1 MGHPAGTSPATVAW
15 WPRAVVYQVYLRS
28 FADADG
34 DGVGDIPGLRARLP
48 WIRALGADAVWVNPW
63 YPSPMV
69 DGGYDVAD
77 YRAID
82 PRFGTL
88 DDVRGLLHDAHA
100 LGLRVLADIVPNHT
114 SADHPWFRE
123 ALAAEPGSTARAR
136 YLFRDGRGPGGDE
149 PPNNWLSVFGGG
161 AWTRAPRTGDRQA
174 QWYCH
179 LFDPLQPDLDWSN
192 PEVREEFEAILRFWF
207 DLGID
212 GFRIDVAQGM
222 VKADGLPDVPHGVGP
237 WVGGMSHPYW
247 GQDGVH
253 DILRAWRRIADAYP
267 DPRVLIGEVGPTED
281 DKHAR
286 MARFVR
292 PGELHG
298 VFNFDLMAAAWDAQ
312 ALREA
317 IDGPLAAHA
326 DLAAP
331 VAWVLGNHDTP
342 RQVTRYGRA
351 VTSAPTREE
360 QARSH
365 ASDLDLG
372 TRRARAAALL
382 LLALPGPAFLYAG
395 EELGLPDVDD
405 LPDEVID
412 DPVWRRSGFTIRGR
426 DGCRVPL
433 PWAGNEPP
441 FGFSRT
447 GGRTWLPQPA
457 AWALLTAEAEEH
469 DPASTLTL
477 YREALALRRA
487 YPGLAGGDFRWMK
500 APEGVLAFGR
510 GAGFVCMVNTSDD
523 AVPLPA
529 ACAVLLRS
537 DAGAAPGAP
546 LPADAAV
553 WLGPPARLG
562 TQSRAERRYGSVP
575 EREGRFTHSRVPP
588 PPGSRDRP
596 IGVAGWDRRPVEFG
610 SG

>member
-1 MGHPAGTSPATVAW
+1 MGRPAGPSPATAAW

-28 FADADG
+28 FADADD

-88 DDVRGLLHDAHA
+88 DDVRGLLDDAHA

-123 ALAAEPGSTARAR
+123 ALAAEPGSPARAR

-149 PPNNWLSVFGGG
+149 PPNNWLSVFGGR
-161 AWTRAPRTGDRQA
+161 AWTRAPRMGDRPA

-192 PEVREEFEAILRFWF
+192 REVREEFEAILRFWF

-222 VKADGLPDVPHGVGP
+222 VKADGLPDVPGGAGP

-247 GQDGVH
+247 GQEGVH
-253 DILRAWRRIADAYP
+253 GILRAWRRIADSYP

-281 DKHAR
+281 DKHVR

-292 PGELHG
+292 PDELHG
-298 VFNFDLMAAAWDAQ
+298 VFNFDLMAAAWDAE
-312 ALREA
+312 ALRMA
-317 IDGPLAAHA
+317 IEGPLTAHA
-326 DLAAP
+326 AVDAP

-351 VTSAPTREE
+351 TTSAPTREE
-360 QARSH
+360 QATAH
-365 ASDLDLG
+365 ATDLDLG

-405 LPDEVID
+405 LPDEDID

-433 PWAGNEPP
+433 PWAGDASP
-441 FGFSRT
+441 FGFSPP
-447 GGRTWLPQPA
+447 GVRTWLPQPA
-457 AWALLTAEAEEH
+457 AWASLTVEAQER
-469 DPASTLTL
+469 DPGSMLAL
-477 YREALALRRA
+477 YRAALALRHA
-487 YPGLAGGDFRWMK
+487 HPGLAGGDFHWLS
-500 APEGVLAFGR
+500 APAGVLAFERDAGFR
-510 GAGFVCMVNTSDD
+510 CVVNISGGPLSLPAGFV
-523 AVPLPA
+523 
-529 ACAVLLRS
+529 VLLRS
-537 DAGAAPGAP
+537 DAGAAPGDP
-546 LPADAAV
+546 LPANAAA
-553 WLGPPARLG
+553 WLVARSRRGPP
-562 TQSRAERRYGSVP
+562 VP
-575 EREGRFTHSRVPP
+575 R
-588 PPGSRDRP
+588 
-596 IGVAGWDRRPVEFG
+596 
-610 SG
+610 

>member
-1 MGHPAGTSPATVAW
+1 MGRPAGPSPAIPAW

-34 DGVGDIPGLRARLP
+34 DGVGDVQGLRARLP

-77 YRAID
+77 YRAIA

-88 DDVRGLLHDAHA
+88 DDVRGLLDDAHA

-114 SADHPWFRE
+114 SAEHRWFRE
-123 ALAAEPGSTARAR
+123 ALEAEPGSAARAR
-136 YLFRDGRGPGGDE
+136 YLFRDGRGPDGEE
-149 PPNNWLSVFGGG
+149 PPNNWLSVFGGR
-161 AWTRAPRTGDRQA
+161 AWTRAPRTGDHPA

-212 GFRIDVAQGM
+212 GFRIDVAHGM
-222 VKADGLPDVPHGVGP
+222 VKAEGLPDVPDGVGP
-237 WVGGMSHPYW
+237 WMGGMSHPYW

-253 DILRAWRRIADAYP
+253 DILLAWRRIADSYP
-267 DPRVLIGEVGPTED
+267 DPRILIGEVGPTED

-292 PGELHG
+292 PDELHG
-298 VFNFDLMAAAWDAQ
+298 VFNFDLMAAAWDAE
-312 ALREA
+312 ALRAA
-317 IDGPLAAHA
+317 IDGPMAAHA
-326 DLAAP
+326 GVAAP

-351 VTSAPTREE
+351 TTSAPTREE
-360 QARSH
+360 QAMTH

-382 LLALPGPAFLYAG
+382 LLALPGLAFLYAG

-433 PWAGNEPP
+433 PWAGDAPP
-441 FGFSRT
+441 FAFSRP
-447 GGRTWLPQPA
+447 GARTWLPQPEG
-457 AWALLTAEAEEH
+457 WASLTAEAQER
-469 DPASTLTL
+469 DPGSILAL
-477 YREALALRRA
+477 YRAALALRHA
-487 YPGLAGGDFRWMK
+487 HPGLVGDAFRWVST
-500 APEGVLAFGR
+500 PPGVLAFERDG
-510 GAGFVCMVNTSDD
+510 GFECAVNLSSDALPIPAGT
-523 AVPLPA
+523 
-529 ACAVLLRS
+529 AVLLRS
-537 DAGAAPGAP
+537 DADSHPGDP
-546 LPADAAV
+546 LPPDAAAWWV
-553 WLGPPARLG
+553 RVA
-562 TQSRAERRYGSVP
+562 
-575 EREGRFTHSRVPP
+575 GRSGW
-588 PPGSRDRP
+588 PGSGHGVSA
-596 IGVAGWDRRPVEFG
+596 IGWNPADPCRGASRQLRV
-610 SG
+610 

>member
-1 MGHPAGTSPATVAW
+1 MGSPAVLSRPTQAW
-15 WPRAVVYQVYLRS
+15 WPNAVVYQVYLRS

-88 DDVRGLLHDAHA
+88 DDVRGLIDDAHA

-123 ALAAEPGSTARAR
+123 AMDAEPGSAARAR
-136 YLFRDGRGPGGDE
+136 YLFRDGRGPSGDE
-149 PPNNWLSVFGGG
+149 PPNNWLSVFGGR
-161 AWTRAPRTGDRQA
+161 AWTRSPRTGLRPA

-212 GFRIDVAQGM
+212 GFRIDVAHGM
-222 VKADGLPDVPHGVGP
+222 VKADGLPDVPGGAGP

-247 GQDGVH
+247 GQEGVH
-253 DILRAWRRIADAYP
+253 DILRDWRRVADAYP

-298 VFNFDLMAAAWDAQ
+298 VFNFDLMAAAWDAE
-312 ALREA
+312 ALRAA
-317 IDGPLAAHA
+317 IDGPMAEHSGV
-326 DLAAP
+326 AAP
-331 VAWVLGNHDTP
+331 VVWVLGNHDTP

-351 VTSAPTREE
+351 TTSAPTREE
-360 QARSH
+360 QAMAH
-365 ASDLDLG
+365 PSDLDLG
-372 TRRARAAALL
+372 VRRARAAALL

-426 DGCRVPL
+426 DACRVPL
-433 PWAGNEPP
+433 PWAGDGPP
-441 FGFSRT
+441 FGFSRP
-447 GGRTWLPQPA
+447 GARTWLPQPA
-457 AWALLTAEAEEH
+457 AWASVTAETQER
-469 DPASTLTL
+469 DPASVLAL
-477 YREALALRRA
+477 YRAALAVRHA
-487 YPGLAGGDFRWMK
+487 HPGLAGWDFRWTT
-500 APEGVLAFGR
+500 APAGVLAFER
-510 GAGFVCMVNTSDD
+510 DAGFACIVNVSGA
-523 AVPLPA
+523 AVPLPRGA
-529 ACAVLLRS
+529 RVILRS
-537 DAGAAPGAP
+537 DAGALATAP
-546 LPADAAV
+546 LQPDAAAWVQSPADQGGAV
-553 WLGPPARLG
+553 G
-562 TQSRAERRYGSVP
+562 AEAG
-575 EREGRFTHSRVPP
+575 RVPAEGGEARGLDV
-588 PPGSRDRP
+588 PPGPSRRH
-596 IGVAGWDRRPVEFG
+596 RRG
-610 SG
+610 STNEEHLNV